1 MGDGADRRPVAR
13 DRQASHILEPGTDA
27 RYVPTGHLV
36 YALGNTLLAVAFDV
50 GRLAV
55 TGGPVP
61 LVEDVGRAPDGL
73 TGAAHFAVSG
83 DGALVYAPKDAVE
96 RVQLR
101 TLVWVDRREREEP
114 LTAPPRPYFDPRL
127 SPDGTRVALDTNDEE
142 DDIWIFDL
150 ASKTLKRLTFGPAL
164 EFPPIWTL
172 NGKAVLFSSGQFGLW
187 GSRNLFR
194 LAADGTGTLEQ
205 LTQGPA
211 VHTPYAVTP
220 DGTGLIFGERKPM
233 AMAAGT
239 TNTIPSATD
248 LMLLPLVG
256 ERHPQP
262 LLPTPFSERNAAIS
276 PNGRFL
282 AYQSN
287 ESGGPE
293 EIFVRPFPNVNA
305 GKWQVSTGGGVQP
318 LWAHNGRELFYV
330 SMGALMS
337 VPVVTS
343 GTFTHGAPAKLL
355 GGPYVYGNGP
365 RQYDVSRDDLR
376 FLMIKQSAATNE
388 NAYARLILV
397 QHWFEELKRRV
408 PTN

>member
-1 MGDGADRRPVAR
+1 M
-13 DRQASHILEPGTDA
+13 
-27 RYVPTGHLV
+27 
-36 YALGNTLLAVAFDV
+36 
-50 GRLAV
+50 
-55 TGGPVP
+55 
-61 LVEDVGRAPDGL
+61 
-73 TGAAHFAVSG
+73 
-83 DGALVYAPKDAVE
+83 
-96 RVQLR
+96 
-101 TLVWVDRREREEP
+101 
-114 LTAPPRPYFDPRL
+114 
-127 SPDGTRVALDTNDEE
+127 ALDTSDQE

-150 ASKTLKRLTFGPAL
+150 AREALTRLTFGPAL
-164 EFPPIWTL
+164 DSPLIWTP
-172 NGKAVLFSSGQFGLW
+172 NGQAVLFSSGQFGFS
-187 GSRNLFR
+187 GPRNLFR

-205 LTQGPA
+205 LTQDPA

-239 TNTIPSATD
+239 TNTIQSAMD

-262 LLPTPFSERNAAIS
+262 LLATPFGERNAATS

-293 EIFVRPFPNVNA
+293 QIFVRPFSNVNA

-355 GGPYVYGNGP
+355 GGPYVYENGP
-365 RQYDVSRDDLR
+365 RQTMSREMTCD
-376 FLMIKQSAATNE
+376 F
-388 NAYARLILV
+388 
-397 QHWFEELKRRV
+397 
-408 PTN
+408 